1 VYLPL
6 LLVYTKIQRVKF
18 HSFSERHLRGRVIL
32 NKPSSLV
39 LVQRGSKCRYFST
52 SLRRPNETAKVSP
65 RKPQLYDSYMDIT
78 SEVINN
84 LLVNQGVSITSED
97 LEKLKN
103 IPSVKFDL
111 PISDKIYPS
120 FGTPSPFSSF
130 HAKYTSVTLH
140 IL

>member
-1 VYLPL
+1 VRCGGGF
-6 LLVYTKIQRVKF
+6 I
-18 HSFSERHLRGRVIL
+18 S
-32 NKPSSLV
+32 NKPRISCFE

-52 SLRRPNETAKVSP
+52 VSFLRRRSDTDTARVSP
-65 RKPQLYDSYMDIT
+65 IKHKLYDSYMDIT

-120 FGTPSPFSSF
+120 FGTPSPFF
-130 HAKYTSVTLH
+130 LFPR
-140 IL
+140 